1 MREDLTQDYQTVAD
15 RHTEE
20 MAQLLEDFSES
31 QEEVFRQL
39 CDIGSEHQRME
50 EMKNMEAI
58 TLKDSDSEEQDETP
72 TEQAGTPEVTTTTI
86 PTMTNIL
93 DILEDE

>member
-1 MREDLTQDYQTVAD
+1 
-15 RHTEE
+15 
-20 MAQLLEDFSES
+20 
-31 QEEVFRQL
+31 
-39 CDIGSEHQRME
+39 ME